1 MLLTEKLKLLR
12 KEHSLLQRQVA
23 SAIGID
29 NAVYC
34 KIENGERIA
43 REEHIKALAV
53 FYGIDFDYLRKVW
66 VAGKIYDLLS
76 HDEESDEILSIV
88 SKSLT
93 EYGIKSN
100 NDGL

>member
-1 MLLTEKLKLLR
+1 MLLKDKLKSLR
-12 KEHSLLQRQVA
+12 EEHSLLQRQVA

-53 FYGIDFDYLRKVW
+53 FYGIDFGYLRKLW
-66 VAGKIYDLLS
+66 LAGKVYDLLS
-76 HDEESDEILSIV
+76 QEEEPDEVLSIV
-88 SKSLT
+88 SESLT
-93 EYGIKSN
+93 EYGIKSE
-100 NDGL
+100 

>member
-1 MLLTEKLKLLR
+1 MLLKDKLKSLR
-12 KEHSLLQRQVA
+12 EEHDLLQRQVA

-53 FYGIDFDYLRKVW
+53 FYGIDFCYLRKLW
-66 VAGKIYDLLS
+66 LAGKVYDLLS
-76 HDEESDEILSIV
+76 QDEEPNEILDIV
-88 SKSLT
+88 SESLV
-93 EYGIKSN
+93 EYGIN
-100 NDGL
+100 HE